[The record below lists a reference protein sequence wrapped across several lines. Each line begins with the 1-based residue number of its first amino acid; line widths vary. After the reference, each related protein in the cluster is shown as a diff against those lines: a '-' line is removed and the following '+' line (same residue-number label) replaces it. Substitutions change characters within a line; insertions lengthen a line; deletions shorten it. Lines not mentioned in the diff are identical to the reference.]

1 MLIAEVLINDSD
13 GFLECRLTTC
23 GFVDKNLI
31 LVFMKL
37 TGSGFRKSLSQ
48 ICVCDATFIIQN
60 QIFYQNVK
68 MK

>member
-1 MLIAEVLINDSD
+1 
-13 GFLECRLTTC
+13 
-23 GFVDKNLI
+23 
-31 LVFMKL
+31 MKL